1 MFWFYRI
8 SSDPAPVVHSIQD
21 HPRVHHHPSLPVIQV
36 INAEQSLKKKPVVP
50 PSKGMFPLGTKS
62 SEHDR
67 SDGHRLPLAAGQVS
81 PETLRTDTVSEASD
95 SVLTVPRTCVS
106 NQSCICSKKGKK
118 TSSLTRGISVALVSP
133 QKKKSR
139 FAQQNAKEEE
149 VRQGIIY
156 KSWTA

>member
-1 MFWFYRI
+1 M
-8 SSDPAPVVHSIQD
+8 VHSIQD

-95 SVLTVPRTCVS
+95 SVLTVPTTCVS
-106 NQSCICSKKGKK
+106 NKSCICSKKGEKK
-118 TSSLTRGISVALVSP
+118 KSSPTRGISMALVSP

-149 VRQGIIY
+149 VRQGVIY
-156 KSWTA
+156 KS